1 MAMTSWQLSGDY
13 FETCSCDYVCPCLP
27 TNMAGQPTK
36 GYCNAAL
43 VFHIEQGRYGNV
55 VLDSLNFAVVL
66 HTPSVMSQ
74 GNWSV
79 GVILDERA
87 NPDQQQALTAI
98 ASGQAGGPMAPLG
111 ALIGTFLGT
120 MTQPI
125 QFQKNGLQ
133 RSFPFRASSTTRSKG
148 SKALP
153 IPMRR
158 SISTTCSI
166 RPTPARPWPGR
177 RTAACM
183 PSASIG
189 TRPAAATTVAS
200 RRFIGRAEQSR
211 TPAQEGSG
219 ITAMS
224 RRGSG

>member
-1 MAMTSWQLSGDY
+1 MATTSWQLSGDY
-13 FETCSCDYVCPCLP
+13 FETCSCDYVCPCL
-27 TNMAGQPTK
+27 TSNLAAQPTK

-55 VLDSLNFAVVL
+55 VLDGLNFAVVL

-133 RSFPFRASSTTRSKG
+133 RSVSIPGILDQAVDGVKGAANPNEPLYIDNTLHPANARLALAQATRSHLHAFG
-148 SKALP
+148 LDWDETS
-153 IPMRR
+153 
-158 SISTTCSI
+158 
-166 RPTPARPWPGR
+166 GR
-177 RTAACM
+177 NNGHFA
-183 PSASIG
+183 P
-189 TRPAAATTVAS
+189 
-200 RRFIGRAEQSR
+200 FHWQS
-211 TPAQEGSG
+211 
-219 ITAMS
+219 
-224 RRGSG
+224 